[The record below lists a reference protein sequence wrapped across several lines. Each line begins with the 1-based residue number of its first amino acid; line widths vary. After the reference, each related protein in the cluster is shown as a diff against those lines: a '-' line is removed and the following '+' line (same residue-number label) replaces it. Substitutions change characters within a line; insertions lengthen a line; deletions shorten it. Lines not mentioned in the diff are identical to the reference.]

1 MQGILVATVCLL
13 LCFAGCAVPGQT
25 ETTSSGESHSAES
38 TASLDDADFQQ
49 ESAGF
54 APKDQMTEP
63 FTVST
68 PIQEVIDDPIF
79 GRYGRLLFPV
89 DDWYMSGD
97 TLGEL
102 QLTWHNNIDPN
113 ETVEIANTLWQRAN
127 AGETV
132 FYDIYTEEEKAE
144 DPDKEDTGLFF
155 FKGDPGAN
163 FAVCNAGGGFAYVG
177 VMQDSCPLRWKFPNE
192 DIMLLLSSIALEPK
206 PPVRI
211 WQGQSVL
218 SLNTQKNWKLIRKD
232 TLSGAVQPEPVWQR
246 GLGPM
251 ARRHLEGMIFYSRVQ

>member
-1 MQGILVATVCLL
+1 
-13 LCFAGCAVPGQT
+13 
-25 ETTSSGESHSAES
+25 
-38 TASLDDADFQQ
+38 
-49 ESAGF
+49 
-54 APKDQMTEP
+54 
-63 FTVST
+63 
-68 PIQEVIDDPIF
+68 
-79 GRYGRLLFPV
+79 
-89 DDWYMSGD
+89 MSGD

-102 QLTWHNNIDPN
+102 QLTWYNNIDPN

-177 VMQDSCPLRWKFPNE
+177 AMQDSCPH
-192 DIMLLLSSIALEPK
+192 ALEISK
-206 PPVRI
+206 RGYNVF
-211 WQGQSVL
+211 VL
-218 SLNTQKNWKLIRKD
+218 IYRPGAQTACEDLDTQKNWKLIRKD

-251 ARRHLEGMIFYSRVQ
+251 ARRHLEGMIFHSRVQ